1 MVEVIEKTLENEL
14 LRLLKIE
21 NIQDRSLAIDM
32 VIDALAVISNAA
44 KINDLN
50 EVIKKVVPST
60 FKVIEQLPEAH
71 LNFLNNIVSKRREEI
86 REEDIYEHQIRVQKL
101 IDPFLRKK
109 LAAYFTKPVGLQLM
123 SVVTSEYI
131 RSHDSPITLCD
142 PFLGSGLTLTSALK
156 KLEPAQVYYVWGI
169 EPHPLSALIAY
180 AAILS
185 ALKGAFHKIEVHVGD
200 AFEIVY
206 KNACKKLYYYFGY
219 DQRKNGTLKTDV
231 ILTNPPFTRW
241 ELLSKEYRTFLQRLI
256 KILGYDRYINR
267 VQLNLQLI
275 SLFLMDYVL
284 NDGGLLV
291 SVLPASTFYT
301 IYGEAA
307 KRLLKEKYH
316 INAIVE
322 CCVEPSFSIDSGFK
336 ELILIAEKGLSGLET
351 AFVSLRENYENQLIS
366 FPYIFNGVKLTES
379 VNWVNLNELSKL
391 WEANW
396 LVLFGHNELREILNK
411 VLTKAASKG
420 TIDTWINCLGRESIV
435 RGIEMYGPD
444 FFFVPN
450 KYWRIINKSVE
461 KLTLKSVDGEQLEI
475 PNEFFVPALR
485 KPELYKDT
493 LEPCIDHFFVAIPPR
508 PLSDFPADLIKY
520 IRWGEKSQTA
530 KPAMKVFGEM
540 WYSHVYKQLRTKR
553 PLGRIFLPDKIDPT
567 FKERGIFASFS
578 EDLVTA
584 SKNFYVVTLNQKAK
598 DKVLAAWFNSTV
610 FIAYFVVASRQ
621 ISKNWTRFLEND
633 YLIMPV
639 INVNLLDT
647 DDLTKIEK
655 NIEPFKNIKLPPL
668 RYQLE
673 YDFRRSLDLAMLEA
687 LEVYDG
693 ENVISELYAALKD
706 YWKI

>member
-1 MVEVIEKTLENEL
+1 
-14 LRLLKIE
+14 
-21 NIQDRSLAIDM
+21 
-32 VIDALAVISNAA
+32 
-44 KINDLN
+44 
-50 EVIKKVVPST
+50 
-60 FKVIEQLPEAH
+60 
-71 LNFLNNIVSKRREEI
+71 VSKRREEI

-322 CCVEPSFSIDSGFK
+322 CCVEPSSAK
-336 ELILIAEKGLSGLET
+336 T
-351 AFVSLRENYENQLIS
+351 RE
-366 FPYIFNGVKLTES
+366 G
-379 VNWVNLNELSKL
+379 
-391 WEANW
+391 
-396 LVLFGHNELREILNK
+396 
-411 VLTKAASKG
+411 
-420 TIDTWINCLGRESIV
+420 
-435 RGIEMYGPD
+435 
-444 FFFVPN
+444 
-450 KYWRIINKSVE
+450 
-461 KLTLKSVDGEQLEI
+461 
-475 PNEFFVPALR
+475 
-485 KPELYKDT
+485 
-493 LEPCIDHFFVAIPPR
+493 
-508 PLSDFPADLIKY
+508 
-520 IRWGEKSQTA
+520 
-530 KPAMKVFGEM
+530 
-540 WYSHVYKQLRTKR
+540 
-553 PLGRIFLPDKIDPT
+553 
-567 FKERGIFASFS
+567 
-578 EDLVTA
+578 
-584 SKNFYVVTLNQKAK
+584 
-598 DKVLAAWFNSTV
+598 
-610 FIAYFVVASRQ
+610 
-621 ISKNWTRFLEND
+621 
-633 YLIMPV
+633 
-639 INVNLLDT
+639 
-647 DDLTKIEK
+647 
-655 NIEPFKNIKLPPL
+655 
-668 RYQLE
+668 
-673 YDFRRSLDLAMLEA
+673 
-687 LEVYDG
+687 
-693 ENVISELYAALKD
+693 
-706 YWKI
+706 